1 MKKRK
6 KKKPAGKQKPK
17 HLDIQLDELKS
28 IVERTKTALSQDE
41 HETLEAAIDTLAY
54 LTNELQMKGASIK
67 RLRKLIFGSSTEKT
81 SQVVGST
88 GDEDDAPTG
97 GADSK
102 GTDDGQDPKEPE
114 KKRKGHGRN
123 GADAY
128 HGADKV
134 KIPYGALKK
143 GDRCPDCRR
152 GRIYPLPD
160 PAVMVR
166 VKGIA
171 PLLATVYELERLR
184 CNLCGQVFTARAP
197 EGVGDK
203 KYDETAAA
211 MIAMLKYG
219 CGFPFNRLERL
230 EGSLGIPLPAST
242 QWEVVAP
249 AADLLEPVFEEMV
262 RQGAQGEVIHNDD
275 TTMKILELMKQSRQE
290 AMSES
295 DSKERTGVYTSGI
308 VSVAGGHRIA
318 LFFTGRK
325 HAGENLEDVLAKR
338 AEELPAPIQMSDML
352 SHNTAG
358 DFETILAGCM
368 AHSRRRFV
376 DVADNFPDQVRH
388 VLEELRKVYVNDA
401 ETKKQEMSPD
411 ERLRYHQE
419 HSEPVMTELK
429 TWLREQIEE
438 KKVEPNSGLGEAI
451 AFMRR
456 HWDKLTLFLRVAG
469 APIDNNIV
477 ERSLKKAILHR
488 KAALFYKTQN
498 GARVGDMYMTLIHTC
513 ELNGVNPFDYLVAL
527 QRHHEEVARNPG
539 DWMPWNYQN
548 ALETLGAEA

>member
-6 KKKPAGKQKPK
+6 RKKSAGKQKPK